1 MDYKPMMSEEEIEL
15 RKKWHDSGYVKMDD
29 RKKIR
34 RQYLGRKF
42 IIPKEVTPPAWMSK
56 LLGKSILQDVK
67 ESDRV
72 LDMGTGCGVNA
83 ILAAS
88 KSVNV
93 LAVDI
98 NPFSIESGISNAKR
112 NGVADRIR
120 FAQSDLFQNVKG
132 KFDLIIFDPP
142 FRWFAP
148 RDLREM
154 AVADENFKSMTA
166 FFGQVKDYLEEHGR
180 ILIFYGDS
188 GDMNYFLS
196 LVEKYRFNRELVY
209 KRAINKDG
217 RMWGYY
223 AWKLTPRKS

>member
-1 MDYKPMMSEEEIEL
+1 MPYKPMMSEGEIEL
-15 RKKWHDSGYVKMDD
+15 RRKWHDTGFVRMEE

-42 IIPKEVTPPAWMSK
+42 IVPKEVMPPPWMSK

-67 ESDRV
+67 ENDRV

-88 KSVNV
+88 KSSNV

-98 NPFSIESGISNAKR
+98 NPFSVESGKSNAKR
-112 NGVADRIR
+112 NGVADRIS
-120 FAQSDLFQNVKG
+120 FAQSDLFQNVSG

-154 AVADENFKSMTA
+154 AVADENFRTMTA
-166 FFGQVKDYLEEHGR
+166 FFEQVKDYLAEHGR

-188 GDMNYFLS
+188 GDLNYFIS
-196 LVEKYRFNRELVY
+196 LIEKYRFNRELVFSRSI
-209 KRAINKDG
+209 KKDG

-223 AWKLTPRKS
+223 SWKLTPADF